1 MRAAKQCLLVIG
13 LMCASLGAQ
22 AGESP
27 EDVVLAYLAT
37 MKSEGVPAAAA
48 RFTHPDDCLELKNL
62 LMPRIR
68 ESFSKKKDDFVE
80 DTFGEALPLADLDA
94 MAPPDFLAKFLWRS
108 RVDAKSF
115 KPPRFVSSTREGNV
129 VRLVALTRTT
139 SMDGFT
145 TDRRD
150 VITLKAFGDGW
161 KMAID
166 EKLLKYAK
174 LLIER

>member
-1 MRAAKQCLLVIG
+1 MRVIKQSFLVIA
-13 LMCASLGAQ
+13 LVCASLGAQ
-22 AGESP
+22 AAESP

-37 MKSEGVPAAAA
+37 MKSDGVPAAAA
-48 RFTHPDDCLELKNL
+48 RFTHPDDCQALKNL

-68 ESFSKKKDDFVE
+68 ESFSKNKDDFVK
-80 DTFGEALPLADLDA
+80 DTFGEALPLADLEA
-94 MAPPDFLAKFLWRS
+94 MPPPDFLAKFLWRS
-108 RVDAKSF
+108 RIDAKSF
-115 KPPRFVSSTREGNV
+115 KPPRFISSTREGDV

-150 VITLKAFGDGW
+150 VITLRAFGDGW
-161 KMAID
+161 KMSMD

-174 LLIER
+174 MLAAK